1 MKSNDRQLKD
11 LIDRHLKWPS
21 HLSFT
26 AARDRVREQL
36 LATPAHLQTA
46 RVADA
51 PPSIPMWRMAAAAAV
66 VVIVVIGTA
75 IFWPRGV
82 QAYSAGDDGLQVTLE
97 DDSSVEMRAH
107 SEMTVGRAADGILIG
122 LKRGDIIVS
131 AAKQGD
137 GHLYVQTRD
146 MTVSVVGTV
155 FLVNADEEGSRVGVI
170 EGEVRVRERGT
181 AWSRS
186 GRQGGRET
194 RLRPGQQV
202 ATSTAIVARLS
213 IEDINWSRNATA
225 HLAILDSS
233 MKATAQPAPS
243 TAPITPPEQA
253 TVANSVANSQAA
265 KTEFEEASIR
275 ECDSGTP
282 PPGVRGAGPGRF
294 QMTPGRTFAECLT
307 LATIIRTAY
316 GGGLQDGALMPPP
329 GVPIPVAARGGRL
342 DPRSF
347 AGASAMSF
355 GLAYFLGVEDGAR
368 VRGGPDWVRST
379 LYTIEAVAT
388 GAADAQTMRGPMLRA
403 LLERRFGLKVHVE
416 TEQFQVPQLA
426 VAPGGLKM
434 KEATC
439 TISGPSPAAPPG
451 DRAARAAMAA
461 RRNLDVVRQNL
472 DAARRGA
479 PISGLC
485 GIAGAMNGPN
495 QVIVMNGFGAR
506 EIVVF
511 LSSNLLGTALINRT
525 GIPDT
530 ASFSFVLEFVPDD
543 SLGREFLDQVTSGD
557 KQIASDPSTV
567 PRAPGFATALEEQLG
582 LRLERVRVP
591 REFIVID
598 AVKRPDPN

>member
-1 MKSNDRQLKD
+1 VNSADHDLKD

-21 HLSFT
+21 DLAFT

-36 LATPAHLQTA
+36 LATPARLQTA

-51 PPSIPMWRMAAAAAV
+51 PRSIPMWRMAAAAAV
-66 VVIVVIGTA
+66 VVAVAIGTA
-75 IFWPRGV
+75 IVWPRARV
-82 QAYSAGDDGLQVTLE
+82 YAAGADGLQVTLA
-97 DDSSVEMRAH
+97 DHSSVEMRAH

-131 AAKQGD
+131 AARQRD

-170 EGEVRVRERGT
+170 EGEVRVRE
-181 AWSRS
+181 
-186 GRQGGRET
+186 GGRET
-194 RLRPGQQV
+194 RLRPGEQV
-202 ATSTAIVARLS
+202 ATSSAIVARPLT
-213 IEDINWSRNATA
+213 EDINWSRNATA
-225 HLAILDSS
+225 HLAILDAS

-243 TAPITPPEQA
+243 TPPITPPEQA

-265 KTEFEEASIR
+265 KTEFEEDSIR

-355 GLAYFLGVEDGAR
+355 GAAYFLGVEDGAR

-388 GAADAQTMRGPMLRA
+388 GAADAQTVRGPMLQA

-434 KEATC
+434 KEGTC
-439 TISGPSPAAPPG
+439 TPSPSPAPPPG

-479 PISGLC
+479 PISGFC

-511 LSSNLLGTALINRT
+511 LSSTLLGTALINRT

-543 SLGREFLDQVTSGD
+543 SLGREFLDQVTGGD
-557 KQIASDPSTV
+557 RQIASDPSTV

-598 AVKRPDPN
+598 QVERPTPN

>member
-1 MKSNDRQLKD
+1 MKSTDRQLKD
-11 LIDRHLKWPS
+11 LIDRHLQWPS
-21 HLSFT
+21 DLAFT

-36 LATPAHLQTA
+36 LATPARLQTA

-51 PPSIPMWRMAAAAAV
+51 PRSIPMWRMAAAAAV
-66 VVIVVIGTA
+66 VVAVAIGTA
-75 IFWPRGV
+75 IVWPRARV
-82 QAYSAGDDGLQVTLE
+82 YAAGADGLQVTLA
-97 DDSSVEMRAH
+97 DHSSVEMRAH

-131 AAKQGD
+131 AARQRD

-170 EGEVRVRERGT
+170 EGEVRVRE
-181 AWSRS
+181 
-186 GRQGGRET
+186 GGRET
-194 RLRPGQQV
+194 RLRPGEQV
-202 ATSTAIVARLS
+202 ATSSAIVARPLT
-213 IEDINWSRNATA
+213 EDINWSRNATA
-225 HLAILDSS
+225 HLAILDAS

-243 TAPITPPEQA
+243 TPPITPPEQA

-265 KTEFEEASIR
+265 KTEFEEDSIR

-355 GLAYFLGVEDGAR
+355 GAAYFLGVEDGAR

-434 KEATC
+434 KEGTC
-439 TISGPSPAAPPG
+439 TPSPSPAPPPG

-479 PISGLC
+479 PISGFC

-511 LSSNLLGTALINRT
+511 LSSTLLGTALINRT

-543 SLGREFLDQVTSGD
+543 SLGREFLDQVTGGD
-557 KQIASDPSTV
+557 RQIASDPSTV

-598 AVKRPDPN
+598 QVERPTPN